1 MFIGLT
7 KKIVIGTLLIS
18 SISFAEEC
26 QICRDLVSL
35 IEKQQIIIQHKYT
48 YVNET
53 TLKKLIEMY
62 KQHLEEIHGK
72 KLQKI

>member
-35 IEKQQIIIQHKYT
+35 IEKQQITIQYN
-48 YVNET
+48 YNNINEVI
-53 TLKKLIEMY
+53 LKKLVEIYEY
-62 KQHLEEIHGK
+62 HLEEIHGK

>member
-35 IEKQQIIIQHKYT
+35 IEKQQIIIQYN
-48 YVNET
+48 YNRINET
-53 TLKKLIEMY
+53 TLRNLIEIY
-62 KQHLEEIHGK
+62 KQHLDEIHGK
-72 KLQKI
+72 KLQI

>member
-35 IEKQQIIIQHKYT
+35 IEKQQIIIQYN
-48 YVNET
+48 YNRINET
-53 TLKKLIEMY
+53 TLRNLIEIY
-62 KQHLEEIHGK
+62 CKE
-72 KLQKI
+72 